1 MEITL
6 GIPIHQTDLLV
17 LLWPHPSALYFPS
30 LANSRVG
37 NYDSY
42 VLYASYH
49 VPRLLEGF
57 LHTDG
62 VDGPGKPCTIP
73 LRGEHSSKISLRFGR
88 KLITTFVLGIVGIL
102 SLQHTSFIL
111 IKSKTGF

>member
-1 MEITL
+1 MEGVKLRGTSNFSRT
-6 GIPIHQTDLLV
+6 H
-17 LLWPHPSALYFPS
+17 HPTVFEHL
-30 LANSRVG
+30 
-37 NYDSY
+37 
-42 VLYASYH
+42 
-49 VPRLLEGF
+49 

-102 SLQHTSFIL
+102 SLQHTSLFL